1 MGDGSPATTG
11 NVQSITGLGISSGM
25 EFDYPY
31 KSEADG
37 YVDYFSANGGEIF
50 FESQPGPYSITRC
63 PQPGVYRTITSAV
76 FFSVL
81 EELSAGT
88 TREELMVV
96 YMDYLTGTT
105 GIAEGSEGFSP
116 AIITVVNPAM
126 GSFSAVIELQG
137 CAQCGLGIF
146 DLSGRRI
153 GEFCSGT
160 LSQGTHNLSISGGSI
175 SAGTYFICGTVGEQ
189 QVSLRTVLLK

>member
-1 MGDGSPATTG
+1 
-11 NVQSITGLGISSGM
+11 M

-37 YVDYFSANGGEIF
+37 YVDYFGTNGGEIL
-50 FESQPGPYSITRC
+50 FESQESYGRVGCSGYFN
-63 PQPGVYRTITSAV
+63 VYRTITSAV

-81 EELSAGT
+81 EEISART
-88 TREELMVV
+88 TREELMTV

-105 GIAEGSEGFSP
+105 GIAEGGTELSP
-116 AIITVVNPAM
+116 AIVTVANPAM
-126 GSFSAVIELQG
+126 GSFNAVVELQG
-137 CAQCGLGIF
+137 CVQCDLGLF

-153 GEFCSGT
+153 GNFHSGT
-160 LSQGTHNLSISGGSI
+160 LSSGIHNLNIAGSSIST
-175 SAGTYFICGTVGEQ
+175 GTYFVYGTVGEQ

>member
-1 MGDGSPATTG
+1 
-11 NVQSITGLGISSGM
+11 M

-37 YVDYFSANGGEIF
+37 YIDYFSATGGEIL
-50 FESQPGPYSITRC
+50 FESQDSMGRVGCSGYFNI
-63 PQPGVYRTITSAV
+63 YRTITSSV

-81 EELSAGT
+81 EEISAGT

-105 GIAEGSEGFSP
+105 GIAGGCTELAP
-116 AIITVVNPAM
+116 AIVTVANPAW
-126 GSFSAVIELQG
+126 GSLNAVIELQR
-137 CAQCGLGIF
+137 CVQCDLGLF

-153 GEFCSGT
+153 GNFCSGS
-160 LSQGTHNLSISGGSI
+160 LSQGIHNLSISGSNI
-175 SAGTYFICGTVGEQ
+175 SAGTYFIYGTVGDQEII
-189 QVSLRTVLLK
+189 LRTVFLK